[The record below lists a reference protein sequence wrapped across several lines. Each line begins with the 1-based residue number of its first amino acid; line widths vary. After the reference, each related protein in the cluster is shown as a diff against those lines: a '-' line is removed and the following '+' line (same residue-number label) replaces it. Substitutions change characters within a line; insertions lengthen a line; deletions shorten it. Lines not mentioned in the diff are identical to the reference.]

1 MRLGK
6 VRGYL
11 MARKGLVKEHVNE
24 HLASVSFE
32 GIEEFYLE
40 RYQESTK
47 RAFVIE
53 YDYTRLI
60 MTYLK

>member
-1 MRLGK
+1 MGLGK

-11 MARKGLVKEHVNE
+11 MARKGLVEE

-32 GIEEFYLE
+32 GTEEFDLE